1 MDNSKTI
8 ACVTG
13 GTGMVGQRIVLRLI
27 SDGYTVRV
35 LSRGEG
41 FSDSRVEHYRG
52 GLEDESV
59 LRNFV
64 SCARMLFHCAAE
76 LNNEAQM
83 WAVNVK
89 GTERLLNEIKGT
101 DIRYF
106 CYLSS
111 AGVVGRT
118 NLKWVNEDSPCD
130 PQNAYE
136 KSKWA
141 AEQLVAQGIEGCSV
155 VILRP
160 TDVISEDKPGALTLP
175 LKSSYMD
182 VLKVFVKG
190 GECAHIVH
198 ADDVA
203 DVALYFSTRHFN
215 SPQCFFVSCDHEPL
229 NTFAG
234 LWALYK
240 SYIRKRTDGKVRK
253 MPHLP
258 LIIPY
263 LARKIWRGTG
273 NRGDVRYSSEK
284 LLSEGFH
291 YRLGVKEAVKIVA
304 LRNENTFC

>member
-1 MDNSKTI
+1 MDISNTV

-13 GTGMVGQRIVLRLI
+13 GSGMVGQRIVQGLL
-27 SDGYTVRV
+27 SQGYVVRV
-35 LSRGEG
+35 LSRMGTFG
-41 FSDSRVEHYRG
+41 DSRVDHFRG
-52 GLEDESV
+52 GLQDAAV
-59 LRNFV
+59 LRHFIV
-64 SCARMLFHCAAE
+64 GAHLVFHCAAE
-76 LNNEAQM
+76 LKDESQM
-83 WAVNVK
+83 WEVNVK
-89 GTERLLNEIKGT
+89 GTEQLLRLVKETNIQF
-101 DIRYF
+101 F

-118 NLKWVNEDSPCD
+118 KVKYVNEDIPCD

-141 AEQLVAQGIEGCSV
+141 AERLVAQGIDGCRV

-160 TDVISEDKPGALTLP
+160 TNVISENRPGALALP
-175 LKSSYMD
+175 MKRSLLD
-182 VLKVFVKG
+182 VLKLFVKG

-203 DVALYFSTRHFN
+203 DAALYFITRHIN

-240 SYIRKRTDGKVRK
+240 SFKGKRTGGKVR
-253 MPHLP
+253 PIVHLP
-258 LIIPY
+258 LIIPH
-263 LARKIWRGTG
+263 LLRKISRGTG

-284 LLSEGFH
+284 LISAGFN
-291 YRLGVKEAVKIVA
+291 YRIGVKDAVKRVV
-304 LRNENTFC
+304 LHYERE